1 MTNKDIKTFNKFS
14 KEMQILIAERRKANN
29 YDNISQDEIFNYKAI
44 HKANACIIHMENKQ
58 GFRIHLSRWINLM
71 ANSGE
76 VEEYIINGMDGTLGA
91 VLYYL
96 ATGTCLIPYPPKE
109 LLFTD

>member
-1 MTNKDIKTFNKFS
+1 METTDKKLFEEFC
-14 KEMQILIAERRKANN
+14 KEIEILIAERRKANN

-58 GFRIHLSRWINLM
+58 DFRIHLSHWINLM

-76 VEEYIINGMDGTLGA
+76 VEEYIINGMDRALGA

-96 ATGTCLIPYPPKE
+96 ATGRCLIPYPPKE